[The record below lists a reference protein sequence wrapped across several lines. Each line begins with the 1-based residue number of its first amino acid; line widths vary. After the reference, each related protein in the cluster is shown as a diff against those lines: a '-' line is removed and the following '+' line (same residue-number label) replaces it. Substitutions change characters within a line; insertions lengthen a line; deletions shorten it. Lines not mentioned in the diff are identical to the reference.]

1 MSVNEDSPSA
11 MRRKAL
17 KEADSAHQ
25 IRILESCQLSKYV
38 DIADRLLERFQ
49 DAVDGR
55 RLDEAYV
62 FGLRFANLCLSG
74 LPQHPEWTRDA
85 TSKGRKRLT
94 SQVGDVLCM
103 MDVIKQRMDAEELMK
118 IKAEM
123 IAEEEEE
130 RQKKEEEDRRQHGLD
145 EARRREQEKRDALEK
160 ERIKFLA
167 EQRSQEKIHKEKKQ
181 TADKKKDKEKKK
193 KEIEQSAMAKLMA
206 LQAQTPSAVK
216 NATPIEKKEGM
227 SVASSK
233 GSAKIFT
240 NAKATQQK
248 KKIRFLGGKPKSTKT
263 KKEENTSSSLPSR
276 TDDNAKKTALTAA
289 VVDINLVT
297 SADAT
302 ETTKETYSWPQ
313 DIQQQQPQGKKTLRK
328 LNENKKIES
337 SSDANKKI
345 ESSSDA
351 NKKIES
357 SSDTI
362 LENNTVAS
370 EKRSVSESS
379 TRMKKST
386 PPGSSVKPK
395 ILASISGVKPK
406 KKPDSANTTQKKV
419 NKKEQ
424 LVVESTQQ
432 SCEQSTQNSSSSRST
447 VTSSSGRS
455 LTSSH
460 GAKPLK
466 VDVHSTAHD
475 IIEAQL
481 SPTRMNRKGR
491 QLTPMSRKEK
501 ATIDNLQRAI
511 SVQEDRL
518 KEIETKQIPYLLQTA
533 KKFLKDN
540 KRQEA
545 LKCLAH
551 KKRLE
556 RQSDAIKAG
565 IFNME
570 TQMFMLESAFEDR
583 HVMKAL
589 EEAASAIAGYQQIIG
604 DPKAVMVD
612 LTNMHSSLPDI
623 QVEDATDEELMEELT
638 QWLSPEEKKRAAAN
652 KNAYADDADISFLTV
667 PSFLPVPTLASIP
680 DDRVLVADPGT

>member
-1 MSVNEDSPSA
+1 

-74 LPQHPEWTRDA
+74 LPQHSDWTRDA

-130 RQKKEEEDRRQHGLD
+130 RQKKEEEDRRQHVLD
-145 EARRREQEKRDALEK
+145 EARRREQEKRDALER
-160 ERIKFLA
+160 ERTKFLA

-240 NAKATQQK
+240 NAKAKQQK

-297 SADAT
+297 SEDAT
-302 ETTKETYSWPQ
+302 ERTKETYSWPQ

-345 ESSSDA
+345 EPSSDA
-351 NKKIES
+351 
-357 SSDTI
+357 I

-379 TRMKKST
+379 TGVKKST
-386 PPGSSVKPK
+386 PRGSSVKPK
-395 ILASISGVKPK
+395 ILASISGVKPEK
-406 KKPDSANTTQKKV
+406 KSDSANTTQKK
-419 NKKEQ
+419 N
-424 LVVESTQQ
+424 
-432 SCEQSTQNSSSSRST
+432 
-447 VTSSSGRS
+447 
-455 LTSSH
+455 LTRRYS
-460 GAKPLK
+460 
-466 VDVHSTAHD
+466 
-475 IIEAQL
+475 
-481 SPTRMNRKGR
+481 
-491 QLTPMSRKEK
+491 
-501 ATIDNLQRAI
+501 
-511 SVQEDRL
+511 
-518 KEIETKQIPYLLQTA
+518 
-533 KKFLKDN
+533 
-540 KRQEA
+540 
-545 LKCLAH
+545 
-551 KKRLE
+551 
-556 RQSDAIKAG
+556 
-565 IFNME
+565 
-570 TQMFMLESAFEDR
+570 
-583 HVMKAL
+583 
-589 EEAASAIAGYQQIIG
+589 
-604 DPKAVMVD
+604 
-612 LTNMHSSLPDI
+612 
-623 QVEDATDEELMEELT
+623 
-638 QWLSPEEKKRAAAN
+638 
-652 KNAYADDADISFLTV
+652 
-667 PSFLPVPTLASIP
+667 
-680 DDRVLVADPGT
+680 